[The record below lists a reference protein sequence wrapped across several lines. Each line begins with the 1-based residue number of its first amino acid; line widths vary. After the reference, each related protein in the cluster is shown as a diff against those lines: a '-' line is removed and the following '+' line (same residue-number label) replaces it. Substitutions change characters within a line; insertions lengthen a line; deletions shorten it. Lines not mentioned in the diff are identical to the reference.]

1 VYKKMSKKKKQ
12 WTNKEKFVI
21 ALAAIQNTETVADL
35 CQRYRVAASQVY
47 AWKKELLENGEIAFE
62 VKNSKAANKNESS
75 GKVTE
80 QLYAKIGQLTVE
92 KDFLQRA
99 LGKFPESNV

>member
-1 VYKKMSKKKKQ
+1 MYKKMSKKKKQ

-21 ALAAIQNTETVADL
+21 ALAAIQNTETVAEL
-35 CQRYRVAASQVY
+35 SRRHHVAVSQVY
-47 AWKKELLENGEIAFE
+47 AWKKELLENGEVAFE
-62 VKNSKAANKNESS
+62 GKNSKAANKNENST
-75 GKVTE
+75 KVTE

-99 LGKFPESNV
+99 LGKFPESDV

>member
-1 VYKKMSKKKKQ
+1 M
-12 WTNKEKFVI
+12 
-21 ALAAIQNTETVADL
+21 
-35 CQRYRVAASQVY
+35 
-47 AWKKELLENGEIAFE
+47 ENGEIAFE

>member
-1 VYKKMSKKKKQ
+1 MYKKMSKKKKQ

-21 ALAAIQNTETVADL
+21 ALAAIQNTETVAEL
-35 CQRYRVAASQVY
+35 SRRYHVAASQVY
-47 AWKKELLENGEIAFE
+47 AWKKELLENGEVAFE
-62 VKNSKAANKNESS
+62 GKNSKAINKNENST
-75 GKVTE
+75 KVTE

-99 LGKFPESNV
+99 LGKFPESDV